1 MPKFPERLKLLRTS
15 RELSQY
21 SLANYIG
28 ISKSSINMYE
38 RGEREPGIETLEAI
52 ADFFNVDMNYL
63 IGKSDVPNS
72 YVLAQ
77 TIPAHAIPSASNIL
91 PLPAMREWPVLGATA
106 CGEPLHKALE
116 GETIMAPIDIKAD
129 FVFRCV
135 GDSMIGARILDGDTV
150 FVQFANVDDGD
161 IAVVRIGDEYT
172 LKRIYRGPDYL
183 ELVSENPAYPPRR
196 ISGDQMDAEIIGKAV
211 YFVGR
216 VI

>member
-1 MPKFPERLKLLRTS
+1 MTT
-15 RELSQY
+15 
-21 SLANYIG
+21 
-28 ISKSSINMYE
+28 
-38 RGEREPGIETLEAI
+38 GERMKLRRKEIGLSAERVAEILGVSPATIYRYENGDIDKVPGNRLAPI
-52 ADFFNVDMNYL
+52 ADALMTTPAYL
-63 IGKSDVPNS
+63 MGWSEDSP
-72 YVLAQ
+72 
-77 TIPAHAIPSASNIL
+77 PSRPLPTADNIF

-106 CGEPLHKALE
+106 CGEPIHKALE

-150 FVQFANVDDGD
+150 FVQFANVEDGD

-172 LKRIYRGPDYL
+172 LKRIYRGRDYL

-211 YFVGR
+211 YFVGK